1 MSDYTIRLQRVPC
14 VLIAVRESDAEA
26 LIRIA
31 GALRAVMDLNARQS
45 DAETPQPSR
54 EEREAEERE
63 AEARR
68 KWEAARAT
76 TAAKLTA
83 ARDARI
89 AHEEA
94 GREMLRLRK
103 VLDAI
108 IDEKPQ

>member
-14 VLIAVRESDAEA
+14 VLITVRESDAEA
-26 LIRIA
+26 L
-31 GALRAVMDLNARQS
+31 LRVADSLRSAMEINARQS
-45 DAETPQPSR
+45 DAERTQPTQ
-54 EEREAEERE
+54 EERE

-83 ARDARI
+83 AREARI

-94 GREMLRLRK
+94 GREMMRRRCELN
-103 VLDAI
+103 AI